1 MVPEMA
7 DYALVVAYLLLIG
20 VFAVR
25 YRRGEISG
33 RELPIY
39 LGMCLTWL
47 AYGLLQ
53 VTQDGPVPTGTTLN
67 YGLDAF
73 AVVLLVAGIYLL
85 YRGWRHDTGEVESEV
100 ANG

>member
-1 MVPEMA
+1 MVPEIV

-25 YRRGEISG
+25 YRRGAVSERKS
-33 RELPIY
+33 RLY
-39 LGMCLTWL
+39 VGMCLTWL

-67 YGLDAF
+67 YALDAV
-73 AVVLLVAGIYLL
+73 ALLSLVVGIWLL
-85 YRGWRHDTGEVESEV
+85 YRAWRDGDERTES
-100 ANG
+100 AAPSG